1 MPGRR
6 TSDNII
12 IVQEVIR
19 TLISRRGRTGYVVI
33 KLDLEKAYDRLE
45 WNYIQ
50 DTLEFFQLP
59 PTLITLIM
67 NMVTSTRFHILWNG
81 TPLPAVMPSRG
92 IRQGDPLSPYLFIL
106 CLERLSIKLNEAI
119 CDNAIHPISFRGRVR
134 LSHLFFANDIFLFTR
149 ATVRDCKNLG
159 RILLE
164 FCERSGQ
171 LMSIT
176 KSKVWFSPRTPRLT
190 KDQVAGIL
198 GLPTTDRI

>member
-19 TLISRRGRTGYVVI
+19 TLISRRGRTGYVAI
-33 KLDLEKAYDRLE
+33 ELDLEKAYDRLE

-81 TPLPAVMPSRG
+81 TPLPAVMPS
-92 IRQGDPLSPYLFIL
+92 
-106 CLERLSIKLNEAI
+106 
-119 CDNAIHPISFRGRVR
+119 
-134 LSHLFFANDIFLFTR
+134 
-149 ATVRDCKNLG
+149 
-159 RILLE
+159 
-164 FCERSGQ
+164 
-171 LMSIT
+171 
-176 KSKVWFSPRTPRLT
+176 
-190 KDQVAGIL
+190 
-198 GLPTTDRI
+198 